1 MVSNKLGNIKIWKS
15 TTKSILMREDLWD
28 LVEDVLTPIGS
39 SLGEKSKAKTIADT
53 MLVLNRWESLRMEEQ
68 MDIAAFFTKI
78 YKIKKELQLAGHE
91 QTTGV
96 IVHQI
101 LS

>member
-1 MVSNKLGNIKIWKS
+1 MIELSVELDLRIHIEDENDPKVAWKN
-15 TTKSILMREDLWD
+15 LL
-28 LVEDVLTPIGS
+28 
-39 SLGEKSKAKTIADT
+39 SLFQTNTIADT

>member
-39 SLGEKSKAKTIADT
+39 SLGEKSKAK
-53 MLVLNRWESLRMEEQ
+53 LR
-68 MDIAAFFTKI
+68 ITPS
-78 YKIKKELQLAGHE
+78 H
-91 QTTGV
+91 TH
-96 IVHQI
+96 IVG
-101 LS
+101 